1 MFVKDVKGFQAAL
14 FDRISLLSLRF
25 EQNQNFIENFF
36 TKEKFFSISAENHG
50 LEVDRVQAQAQSVEQ
65 KNELWLL

>member
-36 TKEKFFSISAENHG
+36 TKEKFFQYRLKTTNLRWIESRLRLKVSSKKI
-50 LEVDRVQAQAQSVEQ
+50 
-65 KNELWLL
+65 ELWLL